1 MKKIALIGYGE
12 YGKAILT
19 LINREKFSSIGIISD
34 HYHSVDSTKKQIS
47 INFEDLNN
55 DYSAVIIATA
65 SSKLDK
71 TINELRNI
79 SYQGLIL
86 NFVKAITN
94 EGLIGSK
101 IKTLGLENTYCYI
114 AGAGFASDII
124 LGSKLNLCIS
134 SWNKN
139 NIRFIEDL
147 FLSSRISWT
156 RYNNPEMAELIS
168 SLKNVYSIYL
178 GFISASN
185 PTETDKINHL
195 IGCFEEMNT
204 IVTEL
209 QCDTKILFSSAGF
222 GDLVLCSN
230 SISSRN
236 YFFGLALG
244 KIGLN
249 KSENLLI
256 EGLNTVKFIQNVIPE
271 RIWQKLSILS
281 SINSLLSN
289 RKSHTPSIP
298 VKTIITY
305 GTYDLFHHGH
315 MALLRRAK
323 NRGDFLIVGLSTDE
337 FNLLKGKR
345 SVQSYEE
352 RKRNL
357 LALNIVDLVIPEN
370 SWDQKISDIEEH
382 QVDLFVM
389 GHDWE
394 GKFDE
399 LEKYCA
405 VEYLRRTEGISTT
418 ILKKNLGFNQKL

>member
-1 MKKIALIGYGE
+1 MKKIAVIGYGE
-12 YGKAILT
+12 YGKAILS
-19 LINREKFSSIGIISD
+19 LIDNENVSSIGIISD
-34 HYHSVDSTKKQIS
+34 YFIDEKSSPNQHSIK
-47 INFEDLNN
+47 FEDL
-55 DYSAVIIATA
+55 DEQYSTVIVTTS
-65 SSKLDK
+65 SSKLNE
-71 TINELRNI
+71 TIQKLYEI
-79 SYQGLIL
+79 SFKGLIL

-94 EGLIGSK
+94 EGLISSK
-101 IKTLGLENTYCYI
+101 IRSLGLEASYCYI

-124 LGSKLNLCIS
+124 SGSRLNLCMS

-139 NIRFIEDL
+139 NIQDLRSL
-147 FLSSRISWT
+147 FLNSRVSWT

-178 GFISASN
+178 GFISASK

-370 SWDQKISDIEEH
+370 SWDQKISDIKEH